1 MVYVS
6 YCISVLCSLLL
17 GGVLGK
23 MLLLEYEIDGENQ
36 TDECCEVIPVK
47 LLPLEE
53 DICNDAEDDK
63 RDDFLYDL
71 QLHQRKWPAIIDE
84 SNSIGRH
91 QETIL
96 DAGNCPREE
105 NHDIE
110 RPVGRYSRLIELQVT
125 IPSKCHKDVA
135 GNQ

>member
-53 DICNDAEDDK
+53 DICNDTEDNK

-71 QLHQRKWPAIIDE
+71 QLHQRERTSVIDE
-84 SNSIGRH
+84 SYTVGRH
-91 QETIL
+91 QETVL
-96 DAGNCPREE
+96 DACDCP
-105 NHDIE
+105 
-110 RPVGRYSRLIELQVT
+110 
-125 IPSKCHKDVA
+125 
-135 GNQ
+135 